1 MQPARKI
8 PHCVKLFTTSNK
20 VPRDKCLWRC
30 KNFKFQSRHIPS
42 FVLLLFYWRCNATRT
57 RVCWREE
64 FFLCVLGIPTG
75 ATWKIA
81 MTCFFLGKL
90 AWKNSAVRSHCIAY
104 LMICFWSFISF
115 FISVYFRSCFS
126 VSPFIIHPRPYSIIE
141 SLLLLLDVGEES
153 RGAACVQLKS
163 CPSTHFVYLRI
174 ANCPLPFHDLC
185 RVSFF
190 LKGSGRTALE
200 IRPRSC
206 CASID
211 LFPPTYFFL
220 NWPFSQSSI
229 KWTRLFRAFKTFWP
243 LRASSVDNHKDDCVE
258 FQK

>member
-1 MQPARKI
+1 MQCDT
-8 PHCVKLFTTSNK
+8 H
-20 VPRDKCLWRC
+20 
-30 KNFKFQSRHIPS
+30 
-42 FVLLLFYWRCNATRT
+42 T

-64 FFLCVLGIPTG
+64 FFLCVLRIPTG

-115 FISVYFRSCFS
+115 FISVYFRSCLS

-185 RVSFF
+185 RVSFY

-229 KWTRLFRAFKTFWP
+229 KYGLDCSELSKHFGPCARRVWTTTKTIAWNFK
-243 LRASSVDNHKDDCVE
+243 SSALLSAVE
-258 FQK
+258 II

>member
-1 MQPARKI
+1 MPFCTVIVIILLKMQCDT
-8 PHCVKLFTTSNK
+8 H
-20 VPRDKCLWRC
+20 
-30 KNFKFQSRHIPS
+30 
-42 FVLLLFYWRCNATRT
+42 T

-90 AWKNSAVRSHCIAY
+90 CVKEFRRAVALHCIPHD
-104 LMICFWSFISF
+104 MFSII
-115 FISVYFRSCFS
+115 YFLFYFS
-126 VSPFIIHPRPYSIIE
+126 VFSFVLFSFPIYNTPSPVFHNREPAAAA
-141 SLLLLLDVGEES
+141 DVGEES

-211 LFPPTYFFL
+211 LFPPTFFL
-220 NWPFSQSSI
+220 NWPFSQSS
-229 KWTRLFRAFKTFWP
+229 KHQMLTQLFRAFKTFWP